1 MSSPA
6 VLVMILVTAARV
18 MTCSSGA
25 TAMILCLEM
34 LGMIFFR
41 AIAGLIL

>member
-1 MSSPA
+1 MLSPA
-6 VLVMILVTAARV
+6 VLVTILVMGARV

-25 TAMILCLEM
+25 MAMILCLEM